1 MKNPSRQNTAAKA
14 SRMRALRHDRYDAD
28 RAEHADQS
36 VAGISGTAERASSTI
51 DDGVNAI
58 EASEERYAAYEAQAM
73 REREH

>member
-1 MKNPSRQNTAAKA
+1 MKNQLRQSSPANA
-14 SRMRALRHDRYDAD
+14 SGRRAPRRDRYDTD
-28 RAEHADQS
+28 RIEHADQAI
-36 VAGISGTAERASSTI
+36 AGISGIAERASSTI